1 MIKYRK
7 LLIGVILTSIFSS
20 CLQSKKLYYFNNQ
33 IPSVQQLDSLKEFTA
48 PKVQSF
54 DKLNIVISSTDPSLT
69 SFLNPFT
76 MQGQSAANSSISGY
90 LVNADGQ
97 IEFPILGKI
106 PVAGLTTVEIATLIK
121 NKLAYFYKDLFVNV
135 ALNGKVYFLSGRTGS
150 TITLNNE
157 RLTIFEALSQANQP
171 IDPYDIKDKIWLIRE
186 DSGKRYFVN
195 LDLNNKKIFESPY
208 YYLRNND
215 LIYLKPG
222 RFSSIN
228 SSSSPFRASISVL
241 GAVGSLLGFVLLLKN
256 IL

>member
-1 MIKYRK
+1 M
-7 LLIGVILTSIFSS
+7 
-20 CLQSKKLYYFNNQ
+20 
-33 IPSVQQLDSLKEFTA
+33 
-48 PKVQSF
+48 
-54 DKLNIVISSTDPSLT
+54 
-69 SFLNPFT
+69 
-76 MQGQSAANSSISGY
+76 
-90 LVNADGQ
+90 
-97 IEFPILGKI
+97 
-106 PVAGLTTVEIATLIK
+106 
-121 NKLAYFYKDLFVNV
+121 
-135 ALNGKVYFLSGRTGS
+135 SGRSGS

-195 LDLNNKKIFESPY
+195 LDLNSKKIFESPY

-222 RFSSIN
+222 KFSSVN

-241 GAVGSLLGFVLLLKN
+241 GSIGSLLGFILLLKN